1 MYLQCILSCFSHV
14 AKPVDHELSVD
25 YVPTIFVYTKHVG
38 DIKARNDDGMK
49 RLDRRSHVIDTVAD
63 KENVEPAC
71 EPQENIAQRRI
82 TTESR
87 DGSCSLLQEEEV
99 DEAVVLCQETGMQT
113 VAVETHEAAT
123 QADMPEETPQV
134 SMIQYVPVE
143 VSRSPSPRCST
154 GVHIIRDDNKA
165 TKFYTG
171 LASCYIAVSV
181 PSFLLDHILSQTQ
194 AS

>member
-38 DIKARNDDGMK
+38 DIKKARNDDGMK

-71 EPQENIAQRRI
+71 EPQENMQQEHSDESLLNQEMGAAQ
-82 TTESR
+82 
-87 DGSCSLLQEEEV
+87 LLQEEEV

-134 SMIQYVPVE
+134 SMIQYAPVE

-171 LASCYIAVSV
+171 LASC
-181 PSFLLDHILSQTQ
+181 
-194 AS
+194 